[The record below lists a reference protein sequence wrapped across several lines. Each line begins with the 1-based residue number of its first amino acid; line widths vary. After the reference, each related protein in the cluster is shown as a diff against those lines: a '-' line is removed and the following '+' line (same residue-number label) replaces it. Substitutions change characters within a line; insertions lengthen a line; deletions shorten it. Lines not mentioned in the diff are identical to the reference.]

1 MENSD
6 KRLEEFNKFLKKS
19 RKSDI
24 SELARNEASELI
36 DLLKKIKVDNN
47 AYSEKTI
54 TSKQLKFIQNLNN
67 SEIRIAETN
76 NFLKS
81 HGNKLIEMLT
91 MSESSELIDLLRN
104 ISDPLNIHSNISTK
118 QLKFIEKLE
127 ENEDKIKIVD
137 NYLKK
142 LNKKDIMEL
151 TSKEA
156 SILIDRIK

>member
-24 SELARNEASELI
+24 SELDRNEASELI

-67 SEIRIAETN
+67 SEIRIDETN

-81 HGNKLIEMLT
+81 HGKKLI
-91 MSESSELIDLLRN
+91 I
-104 ISDPLNIHSNISTK
+104 
-118 QLKFIEKLE
+118 
-127 ENEDKIKIVD
+127 
-137 NYLKK
+137 
-142 LNKKDIMEL
+142 
-151 TSKEA
+151 
-156 SILIDRIK
+156 